1 MESDLVLNWTDSFS
15 FSFVKMTEIE
25 RFRNPK
31 NQFEDQIRGS

>member
-1 MESDLVLNWTDSFS
+1 MEMESDLVLNCFF
-15 FSFVKMTEIE
+15 FSFVKMITME